1 MHSLFTLNL
10 DLERAG
16 KVICVQ
22 SLPFD
27 TARETLLLLS
37 PVGTQ
42 CCYMKNAALFL
53 ISHFNLIILES
64 DTWLAYANEA
74 GVNPEEGVA
83 DFIRQFNAAL
93 PEPVRVDA
101 LVGYCSSAPLA
112 LLAANQGACRTLLLL
127 NGAYFLKDD
136 GVIKSQYE
144 RDVERMM
151 QSIPQGNCAQV
162 YEAVSLL
169 HTKSAYTPSD
179 YRYQQVRPLR
189 ELSAFR
195 QYLTFLNSL
204 ASLESVRIAKTVK
217 TPTLVWCGSQDRYT
231 DTASSRYIAQLLPHG
246 ELVEDPDGQHHDFV
260 DGHERLYLTMT
271 HFLTRHKQRA
281 IQ

>member
-16 KVICVQ
+16 KVICAQ

-101 LVGYCSSAPLA
+101 LVAIAPQRLWHSWQPTKVLVAPCYCLMA
-112 LLAANQGACRTLLLL
+112 RT
-127 NGAYFLKDD
+127 F
-136 GVIKSQYE
+136 S
-144 RDVERMM
+144 
-151 QSIPQGNCAQV
+151 
-162 YEAVSLL
+162 
-169 HTKSAYTPSD
+169 
-179 YRYQQVRPLR
+179 
-189 ELSAFR
+189 
-195 QYLTFLNSL
+195 
-204 ASLESVRIAKTVK
+204 KT
-217 TPTLVWCGSQDRYT
+217 TG
-231 DTASSRYIAQLLPHG
+231 
-246 ELVEDPDGQHHDFV
+246 
-260 DGHERLYLTMT
+260 
-271 HFLTRHKQRA
+271 
-281 IQ
+281 

>member
-1 MHSLFTLNL
+1 MHSLLTLDLN
-10 DLERAG
+10 LERAG

-22 SLPFD
+22 SVPFD
-27 TARETLLLLS
+27 PARETLLLLS

-42 CCYMKNAALFL
+42 CFYLENAALFL

-64 DTWLAYANEA
+64 DTWLAYASA
-74 GVNPEEGVA
+74 PGVDPAEGVA

-93 PEPVRVDA
+93 PETVRVDA

-112 LLAANQGACRTLLLL
+112 LLAASQGACRTLLLL
-127 NGAYFLKDD
+127 NGAYFLKDE
-136 GVIKSQYE
+136 GVSKSQYE

-151 QSIPQGNCAQV
+151 QAIPQGNCAQV

-169 HTKSAYTPSD
+169 HINSAYPPSD

-195 QYLTFLNSL
+195 QYLMFLNSL
-204 ASLESVRIAKTVK
+204 ASLELVRTAQNVK

-231 DTASSRYIAQLLPHG
+231 DTASSRYIAQLLPHS

-260 DGHERLYLTMT
+260 DGQETVYQAIIR
-271 HFLTRHKQRA
+271 FLALHKQRA
-281 IQ
+281 VQ

>member
-1 MHSLFTLNL
+1 MHSLFTLTLN
-10 DLERAG
+10 LERAG

-27 TARETLLLLS
+27 PARATLLLLS

-42 CCYMKNAALFL
+42 CFYMKNAALFL
-53 ISHFNLIILES
+53 ISRFNLIILES
-64 DTWLAYANEA
+64 DALLAYAA
-74 GVNPEEGVA
+74 AADLAPDEGVA
-83 DFIRQFNAAL
+83 DFIRQFYAAL
-93 PEPVRVDA
+93 PKAVHVDA

-112 LLAANQGACRTLLLL
+112 LLAASLGACSTLLLL
-127 NGAYFLKDD
+127 NGAYFLKNDE
-136 GVIKSQYE
+136 VSKSQYE

-169 HTKSAYTPSD
+169 HANSAYTPSD

-189 ELSAFR
+189 ELPAFR

-204 ASLESVRIAKTVK
+204 ASLEVARTAQAVQA
-217 TPTLVWCGSQDRYT
+217 PTLVWCGSQDRYT
-231 DTASSRYIAQLLPHG
+231 DTASSRYIAKWLPHS

-260 DGHERLYLTMT
+260 DGHKQLYQAMT
-271 HFLTRHKQRA
+271 RFLTHHQQRA
-281 IQ
+281 VQ

>member
-1 MHSLFTLNL
+1 MHTLFTLNL
-10 DLERAG
+10 NLERAG
-16 KVICVQ
+16 EVICVQ

-27 TARETLLLLS
+27 PARETLLLLS

-42 CCYMKNAALFL
+42 CFYLKNAALFL

-64 DTWLAYANEA
+64 DTWLAYANAA

-93 PEPVRVDA
+93 PETVRVDA

-112 LLAANQGACRTLLLL
+112 LLAASQGACRTLLLL
-127 NGAYFLKDD
+127 NGAYFLNAE
-136 GVIKSQYE
+136 GVSKSQYE

-151 QSIPQGNCAQV
+151 QSIPQGTCAQV

-169 HTKSAYTPSD
+169 HTNSAYPPSD

-195 QYLTFLNSL
+195 QYLTLLNSL
-204 ASLESVRIAKTVK
+204 ASLELVRTAQAVK

-231 DTASSRYIAQLLPHG
+231 DTSSSRYIAQLLPHS
-246 ELVEDPDGQHHDFV
+246 ELVEDPEGQHHDFV
-260 DGHERLYLTMT
+260 DGHEHLYQAMT
-271 HFLTRHKQRA
+271 GFLARHEQRA